1 MALFLEWYLFDNYVT
16 EKSKTVLE
24 VLIDENRKT
33 WPSKK
38 LENIQR
44 IVETIQGLFL
54 VKTIKDQEVKVLN
67 LLSKGA
73 PVSWTTLRNKFDL
86 TSPRAMVD
94 QLRTEG
100 HMVYI
105 NQTSNGTSYRLGTPT
120 KSILAAG
127 ASKIFK
133 KSMREIVA
141 AGIKSLYGTQK
152 YAYSNR

>member
-1 MALFLEWYLFDNYVT
+1 MA
-16 EKSKTVLE
+16 
-24 VLIDENRKT
+24 RKT
-33 WPSKK
+33 LAKK
-38 LENIQR
+38 I
-44 IVETIQGLFL
+44 
-54 VKTIKDQEVKVLN
+54 KVLN

-127 ASKIFK
+127 AARLFK
-133 KSMREIVA
+133 LSLNEVVA
-141 AGIKSLYGTQK
+141 AGIRALYGKQK
-152 YAYSNR
+152 YAYSNQ

>member
-1 MALFLEWYLFDNYVT
+1 MISMLFDIVYVIKLKT
-16 EKSKTVLE
+16 TIEKRKN
-24 VLIDENRKT
+24 IMARKT
-33 WPSKK
+33 LAKK
-38 LENIQR
+38 
-44 IVETIQGLFL
+44 T
-54 VKTIKDQEVKVLN
+54 KVLN